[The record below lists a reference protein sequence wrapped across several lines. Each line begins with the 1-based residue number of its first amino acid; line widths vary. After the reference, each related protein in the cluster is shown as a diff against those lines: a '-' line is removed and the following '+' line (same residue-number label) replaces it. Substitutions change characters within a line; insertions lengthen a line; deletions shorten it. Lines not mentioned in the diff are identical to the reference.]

1 MHIQQIRNQPE
12 NDLSHRSLRIS
23 GLLSANG
30 SVEYWSRDTDGN
42 RDRNIR

>member
-1 MHIQQIRNQPE
+1 MIE
-12 NDLSHRSLRIS
+12 NILSYNPYSPYYVTS
-23 GLLSANG
+23 TSANG